1 MTTDRKPTVAKRQ
14 RELEQQDSA
23 ARAAR
28 LAERKTRL
36 AERVAAGA
44 SGGPVEVDVPDRRPT
59 PDAPFLD
66 EL

>member
-1 MTTDRKPTVAKRQ
+1 MTIDRKPTTAKRP
-14 RELEQQDSA
+14 RELEPQDQ
-23 ARAAR
+23 RAQR

-44 SGGPVEVDVPDRRPT
+44 SGGPVEVDPPNERPA

-66 EL
+66 EP